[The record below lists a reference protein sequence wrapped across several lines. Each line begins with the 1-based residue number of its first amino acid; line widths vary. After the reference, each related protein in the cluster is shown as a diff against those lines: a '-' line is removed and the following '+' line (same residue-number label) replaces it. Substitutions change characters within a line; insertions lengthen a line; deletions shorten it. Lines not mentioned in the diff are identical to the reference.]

1 MMIYVYFNDNMYIVF
16 CFNEWEKLKFCIYL
30 YLDVMY
36 IFIYWLLIVLF
47 IYVYSFSLVLNW
59 EKKFW
64 KWVKCDDYF
73 WL

>member
-36 IFIYWLLIVLF
+36 IFIY
-47 IYVYSFSLVLNW
+47 
-59 EKKFW
+59 
-64 KWVKCDDYF
+64 
-73 WL
+73 